1 VDRFNELPEVSDFR
15 LSDPQIDA
23 LENAKN
29 IIELAKAAIIAAS
42 EKDSYFTPWNYNK
55 TINEWN
61 KAHKSEIDGEIE
73 ELPEL
78 DENTAN
84 ILLQDLH

>member
-1 VDRFNELPEVSDFR
+1 MSG
-15 LSDPQIDA
+15 
-23 LENAKN
+23 
-29 IIELAKAAIIAAS
+29 
-42 EKDSYFTPWNYNK
+42 KDSLSTPWNYNK

-84 ILLQDLH
+84 VLL